1 MSKVNLTEYDGDV
14 FALRDGHIA
23 VSPFEDYPGTIKFP
37 NVFTGKLYKAYV
49 GALRDG
55 EAEQTLTALWDA
67 FQAVKPVIKV
77 AGMSADYDKNDMRL
91 NRWAIAM
98 VLRWVNPFLTETPW
112 QRPSGTGTPNGVADP
127 G

>member
-1 MSKVNLTEYDGDV
+1 MSKVDLTEYDGDV

-23 VSPFEDYPGTIKFP
+23 VSPFEDYPGTIEFP
-37 NVFTGKLYKAYV
+37 KMLTGKLYKAYV
-49 GALRDG
+49 SALREG

-77 AGMSADYDKNDMRL
+77 AGMSADYDENDMRL
-91 NRWAIAM
+91 NRWAVAM

-112 QRPSGTGTPNGVADP
+112 LPTSGNGSTNGAAAP